1 MEKVA
6 QQTKYIQL
14 ALIELFC
21 SDWVEDDRFF
31 ILMTEGAKQR
41 NWQLLEK
48 EFEKISGGLY
58 IRNNLKVRIKP
69 VDIPDGFVESEI
81 MKIFETVFDLIEE
94 GDEIFFDITH
104 SFRSIPFVGSVIF
117 NYSGLLK
124 SAKIR
129 KVVYGAFEKLGL
141 LSKVKEIPLE
151 ERFVPIV
158 DLSTFVYL
166 NELTSAV
173 GIFDKTGD
181 IAKLSNLFNLER
193 KKIFSK
199 QMKDLGDYFSE
210 QEHML
215 TRFNISVKFVRGK
228 DIDKID
234 FQKVLSPKQFPSEF
248 PKVFESLFKQFS
260 VKLENAINENEI
272 NFSLSLRNEVKNQL
286 IAIAWCIEH
295 DLVQQG
301 FTLLRE
307 LIITRIML
315 KLGSYKKEEVYDEKK
330 RMEIEKKI
338 TDGIDAKKEKA
349 IIKESSSFLNQFD
362 KDITLYDQIKNL
374 RNDINHGG
382 FRKSPRSP
390 DSLRNTL
397 QKLFKLYIDILK
409 EDYEGGSL
417 S

>member
-1 MEKVA
+1 M
-6 QQTKYIQL
+6 
-14 ALIELFC
+14 
-21 SDWVEDDRFF
+21 
-31 ILMTEGAKQR
+31 
-41 NWQLLEK
+41 EK
-48 EFEKISGGLY
+48 EFEKISGSLY

-215 TRFNISVKFVRGK
+215 TRFNISVKFVRGNN
-228 DIDKID
+228 IDKID